1 MYGRVV
7 NRVRDAPYESSARD
21 FRLKDFA
28 RRFSRSSCAVPCS
41 EPCPSS
47 RRSTS
52 SRSSHRA
59 SICIP
64 CSSRPRGSWTTSS
77 STSRSRRTRAS
88 SASARSSGA
97 SARASPRSRTSRA
110 RRTAPTFLKTVDQ
123 VSAATWALVA
133 VNDVRL
139 KDQYP
144 ESAFQQNMVLYA
156 ALIGGLYYQST
167 TRGEAKKA
175 K

>member
-1 MYGRVV
+1 MPELTKIDKFEKLAQGFYLYSMFV
-7 NRVRDAPYESSARD
+7 APAWFMDDQFVDKSLATNPGVLCLCSIIGC
-21 FRLKDFA
+21 L
-28 RRFSRSSCAVPCS
+28 CA
-41 EPCPSS
+41 
-47 RRSTS
+47 
-52 SRSSHRA
+52 
-59 SICIP
+59 CI
-64 CSSRPRGSWTTSS
+64 TALTYV
-77 STSRSRRTRAS
+77 A
-88 SASARSSGA
+88 
-97 SARASPRSRTSRA
+97 
-110 RRTAPTFLKTVDQ
+110 RTADCATDAFLKTVDQ